1 MDGPDIVAHT
11 LSWPA
16 IPDKFGNVW
25 QYHPRSDRHSKVAC
39 WAVFFD
45 LLQNSALLRRHV
57 TDGKVVFGVNHEMSD
72 FKTRRRKKLDLVV
85 ARPGT
90 TPTGGTAGRARTIT
104 ELGGKIGVRLS
115 PQQQANLAA
124 LPPAV
129 EGPVGSVLIALEAKA
144 TMTEHGK
151 ARPRLYDELNSSHLT
166 IHGAADQA
174 IAVGF
179 VMLNAASTFISPD
192 RNKFDL
198 STQPP
203 ILNEHKQPAATEV
216 VEAKV
221 RELPR
226 RTRPGEEGFDS
237 LGIVVVHCRND
248 GTPITVVSG
257 PPAPTPN
264 DLFHYDSMIRRA
276 VQQYDFLYAGI

>member
-1 MDGPDIVAHT
+1 MDGPGIVAHT
-11 LSWPA
+11 LTWPA
-16 IPDKFGNVW
+16 IPDKFGNIW
-25 QYHPRSDRHSKVAC
+25 QYHGRSDRHSKTAC
-39 WAVFFD
+39 WAVMFD
-45 LLQNSALLRRHV
+45 LLQNSALLRQHV
-57 TDGKVVFGVNHEMSD
+57 ADGKVVFGVNHEMSD

-90 TPTGGTAGRARTIT
+90 NPVGVVTRSRPFGDLATS
-104 ELGGKIGVRLS
+104 LGVRLS
-115 PQQQANLAA
+115 PDQQKQLGDLPAA
-124 LPPAV
+124 I

-144 TMTEHGK
+144 CMTEHGK

-174 IAVGF
+174 IAIGF
-179 VMLNAASTFISPD
+179 VMINGASSFISPD

-198 STQPP
+198 TVQPP
-203 ILNEHKQPAATEV
+203 IINPHNQPQATVV

-226 RTRPGEEGFDS
+226 RTRPGEEGYDA

-248 GTPITVVSG
+248 GSPFTVVNT
-257 PPAPTPN
+257 PPAPPVS
-264 DLFHYDSMIRRA
+264 DLFHYDAMVRRA
-276 VQQYDFLYAGI
+276 IHQYDFLYAGI